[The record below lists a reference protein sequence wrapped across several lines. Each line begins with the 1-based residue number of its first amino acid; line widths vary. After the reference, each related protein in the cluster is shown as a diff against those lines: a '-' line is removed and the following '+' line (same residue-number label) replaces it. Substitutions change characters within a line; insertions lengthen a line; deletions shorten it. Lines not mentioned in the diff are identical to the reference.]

1 MDKTNTAWTDKRP
14 LWLAGSHS
22 PVMAPRSFG
31 ISGAAARS
39 SNLLQTLARHR
50 AGPDR
55 GVILAAAHTGDV
67 GFYRYRGA
75 ATADPDAGQAE
86 KFRKLLKANRQ
97 RLAFNTSSSR
107 PLTVR
112 LNQQIAQALRD
123 GMKVTRLAQAAGI
136 SRWTVRTIG
145 LASDDLLP
153 SGLPAEHRLSVI
165 EGLKS
170 ELAGLEEAKAALEE
184 RRVNLLAAARRL
196 GVMDDFELAALSGL
210 QSDAIRKMTW
220 GLQPELP

>member
-1 MDKTNTAWTDKRP
+1 
-14 LWLAGSHS
+14 
-22 PVMAPRSFG
+22 MA
-31 ISGAAARS
+31 
-39 SNLLQTLARHR
+39 
-50 AGPDR
+50 
-55 GVILAAAHTGDV
+55 VAHTGEV

-75 ATADPDAGQAE
+75 ATPDPAVGAARKAE

-97 RLAFNTSSSR
+97 RLAFNASSSR

-112 LNQQIAQALRD
+112 LNQQVAQALRD

-165 EGLKS
+165 ADLKS
-170 ELAGLEEAKAALEE
+170 ELAELEDSKAALEE